1 LILEN
6 ILLLLNKKVM
16 KILIT
21 GATGLVGSELSSLLL
36 KNGIQVHYLTTSQKK
51 ISTSPNYSGFYWNPQ
66 KGIIDE
72 NALMGVDAIIHLA
85 GASVSKRWTNAYKQ
99 EIIESRILTA
109 NLLYKALKNNPHQV
123 KQIISASGTGIYPDS
138 LTEIYTEENTEVDN
152 GFLGNVVVKWEE
164 SVDKFK
170 QLNINVCKMRTG
182 IVLSTKGG
190 ALPEILTP
198 IKLGIGS
205 PIGTGNQI
213 QSWIHV
219 QDLAAMY
226 LFAAQNDLKGT
237 FNAVS
242 PNAVSNKTLTETLAH
257 QLKKPLFMPKVPKF
271 LMKLLLGEMHTILFS
286 SQNASAKKIISQGFS
301 FKFPKIE
308 SAIENLL

>member
-1 LILEN
+1 
-6 ILLLLNKKVM
+6 M

-36 KNGIQVHYLTTSQKK
+36 QNGIQVHYLTTSQKK
-51 ISTSPNYSGFYWNPQ
+51 VSTSPNYKGFYWNPQ

-85 GASVSKRWTNAYKQ
+85 GASVSECWTNAYKQ

-109 NLLYKALKNNPHQV
+109 NLLYKALKQNPHQV
-123 KQIISASGTGIYPDS
+123 KQIVSASGVGIYPDS
-138 LTEIYTEENTEVDN
+138 LTQIYTEETLEIDN
-152 GFLGNVVVKWEE
+152 SFLGNVVVKWEE

-170 QLNINVCKMRTG
+170 QLNIEVCKMRTG

-190 ALPEILTP
+190 ALPQMLKP
-198 IKLGIGS
+198 IKLGVGS
-205 PIGTGNQI
+205 AFGTGNQI
-213 QSWIHV
+213 QSWIHI

-226 LFAAQNDLKGT
+226 FFATQNHLKGT

-242 PNAVSNKTLTETLAH
+242 PNPISNKTLSETIAK
-257 QLKKPLFMPKVPKF
+257 QLKKPFFMPNIPQF
-271 LMKLLLGEMHTILFS
+271 LMKIILGEMHTILFS
-286 SQNASAKKIISQGFS
+286 SQNASANKITSQGFL